1 MRNLLGRGLLAVR
14 IDRVPV
20 LLQNLQRSIAIDMKR
35 LRGTAEHILVAM
47 HVENAELSIVL
58 VSDRRIRDLNRR
70 YRKKDA
76 ATDVLAFPLEAEAGV
91 LPGHLQRR
99 SGHSLRKP
107 AARPAWL
114 LGDVVISLATARR
127 QAHNFGHGLHQEVLR
142 LLVHGVLHL
151 LGYDHE
157 RGPRE
162 AARMAGEE
170 RRVLRMVAAT

>member
-20 LLQNLQRSIAIDMKR
+20 LLQNLQRSIAIDMKQ
-35 LRGTAEHILVAM
+35 LRGMAEHILAAM
-47 HVENAELSIVL
+47 HVENAELSILL

-76 ATDVLAFPLEAEAGV
+76 ATDVLAFPLDAESGV
-91 LPGHLQRR
+91 LPGRLRR
-99 SGHSLRKP
+99 RAGNSLRKP
-107 AARPAWL
+107 AARPPWL

-127 QAHNFGHGLHQEVLR
+127 QAQNFGHGLHQEVLR

-157 RGPRE
+157 RGPRK
-162 AARMAGEE
+162 AAHMAREE

>member
-35 LRGTAEHILVAM
+35 LRGTAEHILAAL

-58 VSDRRIRDLNRR
+58 VSDRRIRNLNRR

-76 ATDVLAFPLEAEAGV
+76 ATDVLAFPLMAEAGIR
-91 LPGHLQRR
+91 PGRLQRR
-99 SGHSLRKP
+99 PGPSLRKP
-107 AARPAWL
+107 AGRLPWL

-127 QAHNFGHGLHQEVLR
+127 QAHSFGHGLHQEVLR

-157 RGPRE
+157 RGSRE
-162 AARMAGEE
+162 AARMAREE
-170 RRVLRMVAAT
+170 RRVLRMVAAS

>member
-35 LRGTAEHILVAM
+35 LRGTAEHILAAL

-58 VSDRRIRDLNRR
+58 VSDRRIRNLNRR

-76 ATDVLAFPLEAEAGV
+76 ATDVLAFPLEADASV
-91 LPGHLQRR
+91 LPGRLQRR
-99 SGHSLRKP
+99 SGNSLRKP
-107 AARPAWL
+107 ATRPPWL